1 MTSEDLAFVGPMYF
15 FIFLI
20 CANVFLK
27 PMFLAILNDAFAI
40 NHIRF
45 SAIRERRQEMLKA
58 SRITIRKRK
67 GTFDKSRYAL
77 AGTEDDY
84 TL

>member
-1 MTSEDLAFVGPMYF
+1 
-15 FIFLI
+15 
-20 CANVFLK
+20 
-27 PMFLAILNDAFAI
+27 MFLGRYSTTFAI